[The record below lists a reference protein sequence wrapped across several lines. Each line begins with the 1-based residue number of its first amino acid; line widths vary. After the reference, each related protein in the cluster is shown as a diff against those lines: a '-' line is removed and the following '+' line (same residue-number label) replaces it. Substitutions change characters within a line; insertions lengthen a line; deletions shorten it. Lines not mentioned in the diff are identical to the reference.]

1 MEKNKEELFAIF
13 LEALYLV
20 LGFYSV
26 SRGVGKTSTR
36 RRDRR
41 RSQ

>member
-26 SRGVGKTSTR
+26 SRGVGKTSTKRTNGR
-36 RRDRR
+36 RR
-41 RSQ
+41 Q